1 MACLNINNHVKHF
14 DELRVFL
21 AEFSFNILAINK
33 TKLDESIKSS
43 ELHIPGYE
51 FIRRGK
57 NRHGGGVGFFIKSPN
72 SYIVRSDLDIINLEN
87 LTMEIRKPNSKP
99 FLVATWY
106 RPPCSPTDLFSS
118 YESFIGKFST

>member
-1 MACLNINNHVKHF
+1 MACLNINNLVKHF

-72 SYIVRSDLDIINLEN
+72 SYIVRSDLDMINLEN

-99 FLVATWY
+99 FLVAT
-106 RPPCSPTDLFSS
+106 
-118 YESFIGKFST
+118 